1 MKEQNK
7 TPKKVLV
14 KQRKVINLIKE
25 FKEKVFGILTKL
37 RRMEKLSKNF
47 NNDLE
52 NITNQNW
59 SIITEIKKKKNT
71 KGN

>member
-1 MKEQNK
+1 MSSKRKNK
-7 TPKKVLV
+7 IKLQKKVLV

-25 FKEKVFGILTKL
+25 FKEKVFRILTKL

-52 NITNQNW
+52 NITNQN
-59 SIITEIKKKKNT
+59 
-71 KGN
+71 

>member
-1 MKEQNK
+1 MSSKRKNK
-7 TPKKVLV
+7 IKPQKNVLV

-25 FKEKVFGILTKL
+25 FKEKVFRILTKL

-52 NITNQNW
+52 NITNQN
-59 SIITEIKKKKNT
+59 
-71 KGN
+71 

>member
-1 MKEQNK
+1 MSSKRKNK
-7 TPKKVLV
+7 IKPQKKVLV

-25 FKEKVFGILTKL
+25 FKEKVFRILTKL

-52 NITNQNW
+52 NITNQN
-59 SIITEIKKKKNT
+59 
-71 KGN
+71 

>member
-1 MKEQNK
+1 MSSKRKNK
-7 TPKKVLV
+7 IKLQKKVLV

-25 FKEKVFGILTKL
+25 FKEKVFRILTKL

-52 NITNQNW
+52 NITNHN
-59 SIITEIKKKKNT
+59 
-71 KGN
+71 

>member
-1 MKEQNK
+1 MSSKWKNK
-7 TPKKVLV
+7 IKPQKKVLV

-25 FKEKVFGILTKL
+25 FKEKVFRILTKL

-59 SIITEIKKKKNT
+59 RV
-71 KGN
+71 

>member
-1 MKEQNK
+1 MSSKRKNK
-7 TPKKVLV
+7 IKPQKKVLV

-25 FKEKVFGILTKL
+25 FKEKVFRILTKL

-52 NITNQNW
+52 NITNHN
-59 SIITEIKKKKNT
+59 
-71 KGN
+71 